1 MTSPRIIIYFPRHLS
16 RDSERLPPSLR
27 ETAARAQ
34 RRARSARPLAR
45 RAAYRQGTRRGDVH
59 RRASHAGTPGRPQ
72 QVDVGRRVSPRALR
86 PFPAPAVDVPVTPT
100 PSIVCRLAHRAPPIP
115 RPARRSASVRNGTD
129 TSSSFYDDDDDD
141 TTDEI
146 YRYGV
151 GPAGDVSVRARLAPP
166 AFRLIFPFEAKRSLG
181 CPLPRGRP
189 PTRAARV
196 AHLPPPTSTD
206 AG

>member
-1 MTSPRIIIYFPRHLS
+1 M
-16 RDSERLPPSLR
+16 
-27 ETAARAQ
+27 
-34 RRARSARPLAR
+34 
-45 RAAYRQGTRRGDVH
+45 
-59 RRASHAGTPGRPQ
+59 
-72 QVDVGRRVSPRALR
+72 
-86 PFPAPAVDVPVTPT
+86 
-100 PSIVCRLAHRAPPIP
+100 CRLAHRAPPIP

-166 AFRLIFPFEAKRSLG
+166 AFRLIFPFEAKKVSGARCPEVAPRPAPLASLTS
-181 CPLPRGRP
+181 LHRP
-189 PTRAARV
+189 PPL
-196 AHLPPPTSTD
+196 AH